1 MKNVHAQ
8 RREQIRS
15 ARKMPS
21 IGLSGWA
28 INDPQDGPDAATL
41 ERAVDIGTADALADK
56 EHVSQVME
64 NIAMRPDPADIAWQ
78 ALQTL
83 LRLKR
88 GECTHADWQKWA
100 AIHWEQYFECV
111 EDDIHAEIEKELK
124 R

>member
-1 MKNVHAQ
+1 
-8 RREQIRS
+8 
-15 ARKMPS
+15 MPS
-21 IGLSGWA
+21 IGLTGWA
-28 INDPQDGPDAATL
+28 INDPQDEPDAAAV
-41 ERAVDIGTADALADK
+41 EREIDAGVSNALSDK
-56 EHVSQVME
+56 KQVAE
-64 NIAMRPDPADIAWQ
+64 VIESIATKPEPADIAWQ

-111 EDDIHAEIEKELK
+111 EDDIRAEIEKEMN